1 MRYKRSGR
9 SRHSRRRSR
18 SRSISRELVRGGG
31 YDDRSMSFGGFGL
44 EECYES
50 PEPDIEVLTSE
61 VCEYIYIV
69 LFLQQ

>member
-1 MRYKRSGR
+1 MN
-9 SRHSRRRSR
+9 
-18 SRSISRELVRGGG
+18 RELVRGGG
-31 YDDRSMSFGGFGL
+31 YDDLSMSFGGSDL